1 MPKPRPAT
9 NYNITALV
17 DAASGVIRLSG
28 DIIADNVIEVT
39 RGENAAVTI
48 TDDPN
53 WFLYAAVNSSSGG
66 AASCWGRTSSAATKT
81 FQAVEAESFCIV
93 YAVSRTSAKLV
104 THGPVITIKPKG

>member
-9 NYNITALV
+9 NYNVTALV

-53 WFLYAAVNSSSGG
+53 WFLDAAVNSSSGG
-66 AASCWGRTSSAATKT
+66 AASCWGRESSGATKT
-81 FQAVEAESFCIV
+81 FEAVDTESFCIV
-93 YAVSRTSAKLV
+93 YAVSRTSASSS
-104 THGPVITIKPKG
+104 TTRAR